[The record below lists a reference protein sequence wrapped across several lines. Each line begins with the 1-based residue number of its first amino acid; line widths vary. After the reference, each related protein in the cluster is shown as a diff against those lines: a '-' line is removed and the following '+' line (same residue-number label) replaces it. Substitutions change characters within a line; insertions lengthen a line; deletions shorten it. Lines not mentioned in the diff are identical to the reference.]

1 VAVELK
7 IKWDGTAPGLAENRL
22 SLSAFGT
29 SLQLLLGGLRRIA
42 SNIVR
47 DAIDERQATTGRLA
61 KAASQ
66 LDIEITDLVKGST
79 GLQGVVSVNT
89 PLGATLPL
97 FDLAERAGY
106 GLLEA
111 LDAEGHGIPK
121 NLPIRRFLQ
130 SLPQGITE
138 HAYSLHRNG
147 TVLKEITLRGAVLPE
162 IPAEV
167 PYLVRYFGK
176 VVGVGFPPG
185 RAEVRIKAESGSTAT
200 LLATD
205 EQVEA
210 ALRLRQSDVVAVGV
224 VHDGSHRLL
233 SLRDAKAEPKTFVRE
248 SAIYDRWRGVLKRL
262 AQ

>member
-1 VAVELK
+1 MAIELK
-7 IKWDGTAPGLAENRL
+7 IKWDGTASGLAENRL
-22 SLSAFGT
+22 SLSAFGA
-29 SLQLLLGGLRRIA
+29 SLPLLLGGLRRIA

-47 DAIDERQATTGRLA
+47 DAMDEKQATTGRLA
-61 KAASQ
+61 KAANQ

-79 GLQGVVSVNT
+79 GFQSVVSVNT
-89 PLGATLPL
+89 PSGATFPL

-121 NLPIRRFLQ
+121 NLPIRRFLA

-138 HAYSLHRNG
+138 QAYSLYQNG
-147 TVLKEITLRGAVLPE
+147 SVLREVILRDAVLPE

-167 PYLVRYFGK
+167 PYLVQYLGS

-185 RAEVRIKAESGSTAT
+185 KAEVKIKAESGSTAT
-200 LLATD
+200 LVATA
-205 EQVEA
+205 EQVET
-210 ALRLRQSDVVAVGV
+210 ALQLRQSDVIALGV

-233 SLRDAKAEPKTFVRE
+233 NLRDAKEEPKPFVRE
-248 SAIYDRWRGVLKRL
+248 SAIYGRWQGVLKRL